1 MESKAGK
8 TGRETRT
15 RSRQG
20 CANCR
25 RSKVKCDE
33 RKPICTRCWEKD
45 LQCSKADIRL
55 KWEADFHSRGI
66 AFGRS
71 GVWRKSP
78 THTSAQA
85 PSGINGV
92 PGFPPAGTTWVET
105 PEIHPW
111 NFLSSDF
118 SLVQRLYDEDENDIE
133 PHLLPAREREM
144 HAYGQNPG
152 ALNSPL
158 SFLFPFSDRFLQA
171 AGFENQE
178 IQPCLPLFPSL
189 KELGN
194 PVLFDYY
201 INQICPRT
209 APSPVSK
216 SPFASVILPY
226 CLSAT
231 PTVLRAIQ
239 AVAACHWSQY
249 DSKYNRLGLQLKSK
263 VLTEL
268 RRQITTDPQSLVAQD
283 PEILVIVM
291 LLCLFEIVDNCDWQW
306 ILHLQGA
313 KDIIRLRRKQQQF
326 SPGSSVGH
334 SEDPVS
340 AFVELFFA
348 FQDVMGRTACAKADL
363 FGASYWDENDAFIDG
378 WMGCSPA
385 LVSILFAIMDLSRS
399 RRLAVSDSDKT
410 TFHIKASS
418 LNTKLQSLDQR
429 LNAKTEDR
437 TLQSIAELKKLTC
450 QVYLQCALHD
460 GKPTDSMI
468 KSHVR
473 EILKGIVGLIDQ
485 DSVSHVIWPLFV
497 AAVELDPLDHELW
510 SDPDTGAVT
519 DGRVLVLSLLA
530 KIAKV
535 SVSSVSRTRSVI
547 EQVWQT
553 RDFNVS
559 KSAGSSRAPSSDLND
574 WEHYVVPV
582 SDALSLV

>member
-1 MESKAGK
+1 MESKTAK
-8 TGRETRT
+8 NDRQTRT

-45 LQCSKADIRL
+45 LQCLKDGIKL
-55 KWEADFHSRGI
+55 KWEADFYNRGI

-71 GVWRKSP
+71 GVWSKTPSQS
-78 THTSAQA
+78 TGQA
-85 PSGINGV
+85 RLRSNGG
-92 PGFPPAGTTWVET
+92 PRALPAGTTWLET

-111 NFLSSDF
+111 NFLSNDF
-118 SLVQRLYDEDENDIE
+118 SLVQRLYNEDQNDIQ
-133 PHLLPAREREM
+133 PHLLPARERDTR
-144 HAYGQNPG
+144 AYAQRPD
-152 ALNSPL
+152 APSSPL
-158 SFLFPFSDRFLQA
+158 SFMLPFSDRFLQA
-171 AGFENQE
+171 AGFENRD

-189 KELGN
+189 NELGN
-194 PVLFDYY
+194 PILFDYY

-209 APSPVSK
+209 APSAVSK

-249 DSKYNRLGLQLKSK
+249 DSKYSRLGLQLKSK

-291 LLCLFEIVDNCDWQW
+291 LLCLFEIVDHCDWQW

-313 KDIIRLRRKQQQF
+313 KDIIRLRKKQHKI
-326 SPGSSVGH
+326 SPDPSVRRQ
-334 SEDPVS
+334 EDPVS

-363 FGASYWDENDAFIDG
+363 FGASYWDENDKFIDG

-399 RRLAVSDSDKT
+399 RRLMVSDSDKM
-410 TFHIKASS
+410 TFNIKASS
-418 LNTKLQSLDQR
+418 LNTKLQDLVQQVHTNAADQ
-429 LNAKTEDR
+429 
-437 TLQSIAELKKLTC
+437 TLQSIADLKKLTC
-450 QVYLQCALHD
+450 HVYLHCALYD
-460 GKPTDSMI
+460 GKPADPMI

-473 EILKGIVGLIDQ
+473 EILQGIVTLIER

-510 SDPDTGAVT
+510 SDPETSTVT
-519 DGRVLVLSLLA
+519 DGRVLVLSLLD
-530 KIAKV
+530 KISKV

-553 RDFNVS
+553 RDFKAS
-559 KSAGSSRAPSSDLND
+559 GSSRPPSDLND

>member
-1 MESKAGK
+1 MDSKTK
-8 TGRETRT
+8 RNGRETRT

-33 RKPICTRCWEKD
+33 KKPICTRCWEKD
-45 LQCSKADIRL
+45 LQCLKDEVRL
-55 KWEADFHSRGI
+55 KWEADFYDRGI

-71 GVWRKSP
+71 GVWSKS
-78 THTSAQA
+78 SAHQSDLA
-85 PSGINGV
+85 RLGLNSV
-92 PGFPPAGTTWVET
+92 PRSPPAGTTWLET
-105 PEIHPW
+105 PEIQPW
-111 NFLSSDF
+111 NFISSEY
-118 SLVQRLYDEDENDIE
+118 SLVQRLYNEEQNDIE
-133 PHLLPAREREM
+133 PHLLPAREREI
-144 HAYGQNPG
+144 HAYLQGPD
-152 ALNSPL
+152 ALNSPV
-158 SFLFPFSDRFLQA
+158 SFILPFSDRFIDG
-171 AGFENQE
+171 AGFENQD
-178 IQPCLPLFPSL
+178 IHPSLPLFPSL
-189 KELGN
+189 NELGN
-194 PVLFDYY
+194 PILFDYY

-209 APSPVSK
+209 APSPISK

-249 DSKYNRLGLQLKSK
+249 DSKYSRLGLQLKSK

-268 RRQITTDPQSLVAQD
+268 RRQINTDPQALVAKD

-291 LLCLFEIVDNCDWQW
+291 LLCLFEIVDHCDSQW

-313 KDIIRLRRKQQQF
+313 KDIIRLRRKQQQI
-326 SPGSSVGH
+326 SPSSSAGREDTV
-334 SEDPVS
+334 SE
-340 AFVELFFA
+340 FVELFFA

-363 FGASYWDENDAFIDG
+363 FGASYWDENDPIIDG

-399 RRLAVSDSDKT
+399 RRLMVSDSAKT
-410 TFHIKASS
+410 DFNVKASS
-418 LNTKLQSLDQR
+418 LNRKLQCLVQQP
-429 LNAKTEDR
+429 NVNVEDR
-437 TLQSIAELKKLTC
+437 TLQNIAELKKLTC
-450 QVYLQCALHD
+450 YVYLHCALYD
-460 GKPTDSMI
+460 GKPTDWMI

-473 EILKGIVGLIDQ
+473 EILKGIVDLIDR

-497 AAVELDPLDHELW
+497 AAVELDPLDLELW
-510 SDPDTGAVT
+510 SDPDTGVTT

-530 KIAKV
+530 RIAKV

-553 RDFNVS
+553 RDFNIS
-559 KSAGSSRAPSSDLND
+559 KASGSGRAPSSDLND
-574 WEHYVVPV
+574 WEQYVVPV

>member
-1 MESKAGK
+1 
-8 TGRETRT
+8 
-15 RSRQG
+15 
-20 CANCR
+20 
-25 RSKVKCDE
+25 
-33 RKPICTRCWEKD
+33 
-45 LQCSKADIRL
+45 
-55 KWEADFHSRGI
+55 
-66 AFGRS
+66 
-71 GVWRKSP
+71 
-78 THTSAQA
+78 
-85 PSGINGV
+85 
-92 PGFPPAGTTWVET
+92 
-105 PEIHPW
+105 
-111 NFLSSDF
+111 
-118 SLVQRLYDEDENDIE
+118 
-133 PHLLPAREREM
+133 
-144 HAYGQNPG
+144 
-152 ALNSPL
+152 
-158 SFLFPFSDRFLQA
+158 
-171 AGFENQE
+171 
-178 IQPCLPLFPSL
+178 
-189 KELGN
+189 
-194 PVLFDYY
+194 
-201 INQICPRT
+201 
-209 APSPVSK
+209 
-216 SPFASVILPY
+216 
-226 CLSAT
+226 
-231 PTVLRAIQ
+231 
-239 AVAACHWSQY
+239 
-249 DSKYNRLGLQLKSK
+249 LGLQLKSK

-268 RRQITTDPQSLVAQD
+268 RRQITTDPQSRVAQD

-450 QVYLQCALHD
+450 QVYLQCALYD

>member
-1 MESKAGK
+1 MESRAKRPSGD
-8 TGRETRT
+8 TRT

-33 RKPICTRCWEKD
+33 QKPSCTRCWQKD
-45 LQCSKADIRL
+45 LQCFKDDVRL
-55 KWEADFHSRGI
+55 KWEADFQSRGV
-66 AFGRS
+66 AFGRT
-71 GVWRKSP
+71 GVWRKSN
-78 THTSAQA
+78 QA
-85 PSGINGV
+85 RPGFSGV
-92 PGFPPAGTTWVET
+92 PRNLLAGTAWLKT
-105 PEIHPW
+105 PEIYPW

-118 SLVQRLYDEDENDIE
+118 SLVQRLYNEEQDGIE
-133 PHLLPAREREM
+133 PHLLPAQERDK
-144 HAYGQNPG
+144 HAPTHSTH
-152 ALNSPL
+152 ALDSRL
-158 SFLFPFSDRFLQA
+158 SFLLPFSDRFIDA
-171 AGFENQE
+171 AGFEQQG
-178 IQPCLPLFPSL
+178 IHPCLPLFPSL
-189 KELGN
+189 NELGN
-194 PVLFDYY
+194 PILFDYY

-209 APSPVSK
+209 APSPTSK

-249 DSKYNRLGLQLKSK
+249 DSNYSRLGLQLKSK
-263 VLTEL
+263 VLAQL
-268 RRQITTDPQSLVAQD
+268 RRQISTDPKCLVAED

-291 LLCLFEIVDNCDWQW
+291 LLCLFDIVDHCDWQW

-313 KDIIRLRRKQQQF
+313 KDIIRLRKRHQQALQDV
-326 SPGSSVGH
+326 SVARREDSV
-334 SEDPVS
+334 SE
-340 AFVELFFA
+340 FVELFFA

-363 FGASYWDENDAFIDG
+363 FGASYWDENDTFINS

-399 RRLAVSDSDKT
+399 RHAMLSDSDKM
-410 TFHIKASS
+410 TFTIQASS
-418 LNTKLQSLDQR
+418 LNNKLQDLVQNLDA
-429 LNAKTEDR
+429 NVADS
-437 TLQSIAELKKLTC
+437 TLETIAELKKLTC
-450 QVYLQCALHD
+450 RVYLQCALYD
-460 GKPTDSMI
+460 CKPTDAMI

-473 EILKGIVGLIDQ
+473 DILKGAASLVEQ

-497 AAVELDPLDHELW
+497 AAVELDPLDNELW

-519 DGRVLVLSLLA
+519 DGRALVLSLLA

-535 SVSSVSRTRSVI
+535 SVSSVSRTRAVI

-553 RDFNVS
+553 RDFNIS
-559 KSAGSSRAPSSDLND
+559 KGSVPNRAPSAGLND
-574 WEHYVVPV
+574 WEHYIVPV

>member
-1 MESKAGK
+1 
-8 TGRETRT
+8 
-15 RSRQG
+15 
-20 CANCR
+20 
-25 RSKVKCDE
+25 
-33 RKPICTRCWEKD
+33 
-45 LQCSKADIRL
+45 
-55 KWEADFHSRGI
+55 
-66 AFGRS
+66 
-71 GVWRKSP
+71 
-78 THTSAQA
+78 
-85 PSGINGV
+85 
-92 PGFPPAGTTWVET
+92 
-105 PEIHPW
+105 
-111 NFLSSDF
+111 
-118 SLVQRLYDEDENDIE
+118 
-133 PHLLPAREREM
+133 
-144 HAYGQNPG
+144 
-152 ALNSPL
+152 
-158 SFLFPFSDRFLQA
+158 
-171 AGFENQE
+171 
-178 IQPCLPLFPSL
+178 
-189 KELGN
+189 
-194 PVLFDYY
+194 
-201 INQICPRT
+201 
-209 APSPVSK
+209 
-216 SPFASVILPY
+216 
-226 CLSAT
+226 
-231 PTVLRAIQ
+231 
-239 AVAACHWSQY
+239 
-249 DSKYNRLGLQLKSK
+249 
-263 VLTEL
+263 
-268 RRQITTDPQSLVAQD
+268 
-283 PEILVIVM
+283 M